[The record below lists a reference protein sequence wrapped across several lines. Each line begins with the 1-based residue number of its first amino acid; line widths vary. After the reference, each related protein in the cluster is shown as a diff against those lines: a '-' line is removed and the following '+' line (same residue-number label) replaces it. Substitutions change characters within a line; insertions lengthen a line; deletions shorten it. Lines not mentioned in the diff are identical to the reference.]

1 MMAACLKAEVTCVQ
15 EGTKEAVLGCVWNGT
30 RWSVRIAFL
39 AVTCLLSTFVLAQG
53 PGFRAHD
60 PGLRGGPPNAGGPLP
75 GMAAPETEIF
85 NQSIINFTELES
97 TCEGCNDRPEGFF
110 TGEDIFL
117 QTLTNSAGLGA
128 RFNADSCFVCHS
140 QPTIGGSGGFLVPNP
155 QDPPAQQR
163 PPENP
168 SFDLIPHRKG
178 ATNRVPSF
186 VKQFGPILE
195 ARFIRKPDG
204 TPDGG
209 VHQLYTIVG
218 RTDDPSIPN
227 CNATVLPS
235 TDFEREVRNR
245 NIAFRL
251 PLQVFGLGLIDAI
264 QDREILSRHA
274 ATAGLRAG
282 LGIGGVPNRSPND
295 GTIARFGWKAQNKSI
310 QLFAAEAYNV
320 EMGVTNDL
328 FPQATD
334 ETVECNGPRKPLPN
348 DLVRVAPGEFK
359 DILMLPDWVLFQTFM
374 RFLAPPTPVAFSPSA
389 QRGRQLFGLNAGSPG
404 IGCVACHTVTMRTA
418 EVIRFQDALGNKDVN
433 MYSDLLTHHM
443 GGGLADRITQGV
455 ATGDMFRTTPLWGI
469 GQRRFFI
476 HDGRTDD
483 LQQAILAHYSAATPE
498 FPASEANTVVRR
510 FQGLSEP
517 DKQAILNFL
526 RSL

>member
-1 MMAACLKAEVTCVQ
+1 VKTQNINTYRGPRDQSAAALEDEQMIRNCYIPAIVAAMTV
-15 EGTKEAVLGCVWNGT
+15 VP
-30 RWSVRIAFL
+30 L
-39 AVTCLLSTFVLAQG
+39 ALAD
-53 PGFRAHD
+53 GFQARD
-60 PGLRGGPPNAGGPLP
+60 NGLRGGPPNAGGPLP
-75 GMAAPETEIF
+75 GMGAPETEIF

-97 TCEGCNDRPEGFF
+97 TCEGCNDMPEGFF
-110 TGEDIFL
+110 TGEDLFL
-117 QTLTNSAGLGA
+117 QVLTNSAGLGT

-155 QDPPAQQR
+155 QDPPNRHRQ
-163 PPENP
+163 PENP

-186 VKQFGPILE
+186 IKRYGPILE

-209 VHQLYTIVG
+209 VHQLYTIIG
-218 RTDDPSIPN
+218 RTDDPSIPG
-227 CNATVLPS
+227 CNADVLPS
-235 TDFEREVRNR
+235 IDFEREVRKS
-245 NIAFRL
+245 NIAFRQ
-251 PLQVFGLGLIDAI
+251 PLQLFGMGLIDAI
-264 QDREILSRHA
+264 QDREILAKHEASKA
-274 ATAGLRAG
+274 LRVS

-295 GTIARFGWKAQNKSI
+295 GTISRFGWKAQNKSI

-334 ETVECNGPRKPLPN
+334 ETPECNGPRKPLPN

-374 RFLAPPTPVAFSPSA
+374 RFLAPPTPVALSASA
-389 QRGRQLFGLNAGSPG
+389 QRGQQLFGASPQNPG
-404 IGCVACHTVTMRTA
+404 IGCVACHTATMKTA
-418 EVIRFQDALGNKDVN
+418 EVIRFQNALGNKDVN
-433 MYSDLLTHHM
+433 LFSDLLVHHM
-443 GGGLADRITQGV
+443 GSGLADRITQGV

-469 GQRRFFI
+469 GQRRFFM
-476 HDGRTDD
+476 HDGRNSD
-483 LQQAILAHYSAATPE
+483 LLRAINSHFSEATAE
-498 FPASEANTVVRR
+498 FPASEANQVVRR
-510 FQGLSEP
+510 FRNLSET
-517 DKQAILNFL
+517 DKQAMLNFL

>member
-1 MMAACLKAEVTCVQ
+1 ME
-15 EGTKEAVLGCVWNGT
+15 
-30 RWSVRIAFL
+30 
-39 AVTCLLSTFVLAQG
+39 
-53 PGFRAHD
+53 
-60 PGLRGGPPNAGGPLP
+60 
-75 GMAAPETEIF
+75 APETEIF
-85 NQSIINFTELES
+85 NQSIINFTELEA
-97 TCEGCNDRPEGFF
+97 TCEGCNDRPEGEF

-117 QTLTNSAGLGA
+117 QVLTNSAGLGA

-155 QDPPAQQR
+155 QDPPSRHR

-186 VKQFGPILE
+186 IRQYGPILE

-209 VHQLYTIVG
+209 VHQLFTIIG
-218 RTDDPSIPN
+218 RRDDPSIPG
-227 CNATVLPS
+227 CNATLLPS
-235 TDFEREVRNR
+235 VDFEREVQNR
-245 NIAFRL
+245 NIAFRQ

-264 QDREILSRHA
+264 QDREIVARHN
-274 ATAGLRAG
+274 ATATLRAG
-282 LGIGGVPNRSPND
+282 LGIRGIPNRSPND

-334 ETVECNGPRKPLPN
+334 ETPECNGPRKPLPN

-374 RFLAPPTPVAFSPSA
+374 RFLGPPKPVPFSASA
-389 QRGRQLFGLNAGSPG
+389 QRGQQLFGTSPQASG
-404 IGCVACHTVTMRTA
+404 IGCVACHTVTMKTSQ
-418 EVIRFQDALGNKDVN
+418 VIRFQDALGNKDVN
-433 MYSDLLTHHM
+433 MYSDLLLHQM
-443 GGGLADRITQGV
+443 GTGLADRITQGV
-455 ATGDMFRTTPLWGI
+455 AAGDMFRTTPLWGI
-469 GQRRFFI
+469 GQRRFFL
-476 HDGRTDD
+476 HDGRTSD
-483 LQQAILAHYSAATPE
+483 LLQAIDAHFSAATAE
-498 FPASEANTVVRR
+498 FPASEANEVIRR
-510 FQGLSEP
+510 FRALPET
-517 DKQAILNFL
+517 DKQGILDFL